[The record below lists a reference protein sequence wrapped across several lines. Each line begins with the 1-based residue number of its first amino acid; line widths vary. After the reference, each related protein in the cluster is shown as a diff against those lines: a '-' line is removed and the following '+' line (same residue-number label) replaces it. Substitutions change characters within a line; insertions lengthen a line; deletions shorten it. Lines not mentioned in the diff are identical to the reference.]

1 MINDI
6 RKKCIQKRNSETW
19 AFDVIDETI
28 VINTQKIR
36 IHEHK
41 WCNNMLKFVSKI
53 IHHDTKSVKS
63 SIWKDEMKNLSEHA
77 QNVIMTTR
85 TKNKILTLK
94 IMTRYQ
100 DEKKANKKTQ
110 EQNQEKKFDVD
121 ERQSQK
127 QSKKKKIEF

>member
-1 MINDI
+1 
-6 RKKCIQKRNSETW
+6 
-19 AFDVIDETI
+19 
-28 VINTQKIR
+28 
-36 IHEHK
+36 
-41 WCNNMLKFVSKI
+41 
-53 IHHDTKSVKS
+53 
-63 SIWKDEMKNLSEHA
+63 MKNLSEHA